1 MAKSKSNLKK
11 TVKTVSD
18 VFNDI
23 LSNDWLALLVLLI
36 FWLIFFREL
45 LTGKAFLAD
54 DFIEQYFPGKTFS
67 AVSLSKGVIPF
78 WNPYTFSGMPF
89 LADIQVAVFY
99 PFNALMTLFVSGDRL
114 PALILQIS
122 IIFHYLLSSI
132 FCFYIGKHFK
142 FTNTVSV
149 IFALMFTYS
158 SYMIIHMIHMPLVE
172 AVIWLPLVFLLWLK
186 FIDTRKYIYI
196 FVSGLVMVV
205 CTLAGYPQ
213 VTFYN
218 YVFISLYLLILG
230 INSLKRKDFIL
241 IRHLIIAYII
251 FLIFSFGISAFQLLP
266 TNEFVTNSNRAK
278 ITYEFAT
285 EGSIHPNDLITVFT
299 PKIFGVWKFNRS
311 SSDLEW
317 YATHHKGAFMFSI
330 ANLYISALFVVM
342 IIPVLIFLI
351 RKKIKTSLIY
361 LLLGIGVITVLFSLG
376 GNFFVH
382 KLFYDYVPFFGR
394 FRNPGHSLYLYTF
407 SFSLII
413 AFGLDELFKS
423 RNEFSKIFNTKYFF
437 AFIGF
442 VLFLLLIGVSG
453 TFVPS
458 GVSSADVIRSWIS
471 KQFLLFTILSLLFAG
486 IIYFFAIG
494 KLSYKLF
501 NTLLILLLC
510 FELYYIWYD
519 QNNGSLNPETVYQQ
533 RSQKINEF
541 KNELKSELFRINM
554 REGRNIYFQRNQGM
568 IDRIPLIEGYGA
580 LILDKY
586 IPINKTN
593 PNSTQTHDIMN
604 IKYKIDPAK
613 MNFYLNPSYLPRVK
627 MFYDAK
633 VFNTADS
640 VALKNYMQ
648 SEDFNYRNTLVVETE
663 KNENFQLPHITDSTK
678 LPSNEVK
685 IINYS
690 ENEIKVQVKTDEN
703 GFLFFSEVFYPAW
716 KAYIDEKPVPIYR
729 ADYCERAIYV
739 EKGSHIIDMKYE
751 SDTFKQGLMLSLN
764 LLWIN
769 LLGIIIL
776 SVKPLLKKKK
786 ESDQDFS

>member
-11 TVKTVSD
+11 SVKTVND
-18 VFNDI
+18 VFNDV
-23 LSNDWLALLVLLI
+23 LSNDWLAILLLLL
-36 FWLIFFREL
+36 FWLVFFRDL

-54 DFIEQYFPGKTFS
+54 DFIEQYFPGKTF
-67 AVSLSKGVIPF
+67 ATVSLSKGVIPF

-99 PFNALMTLFVSGDRL
+99 PFNVLMTLFVSGERL
-114 PALILQIS
+114 PAVVLQIS
-122 IIFHYLLSSI
+122 IILHYLLNSI
-132 FCFYIGKHFK
+132 FCFYIGKHFR

-186 FIDTRKYIYI
+186 FIDSKKYIYV
-196 FVSGLVMVV
+196 FVAGLVMVV

-218 YVFISLYLLILG
+218 YVFISLYLLVLG
-230 INSLKRKDFIL
+230 IKSLGERDFVF
-241 IRHLIIAYII
+241 IRHLISAYII
-251 FLIFSFGISAFQLLP
+251 FLLFSFGISAFQLLP
-266 TNEFVTNSNRAK
+266 TNEFVSNSNRAK

-299 PKIFGVWKFNRS
+299 PKIFGVWKFNRG

-317 YATHHKGAFMFSI
+317 YATHHKGSFMFSI

-342 IIPVLIFLI
+342 IVPVLIFLF
-351 RKKIKTSLIY
+351 RKRIKTSLIY
-361 LLLGIGVITVLFSLG
+361 LLLAIGVVTVLFSLG

-382 KLFYDYVPFFGR
+382 RLFYDYIPFFGR

-413 AFGLDELFKS
+413 AFGLDGLFKN
-423 RNEFSKIFNTKYFF
+423 RNEFSKIFNRTYFF
-437 AFIGF
+437 ALIG
-442 VLFLLLIGVSG
+442 VVAILLFIGVSG
-453 TFVPS
+453 SFVPT
-458 GVSSADVIRSWIS
+458 GISSADIIRSWIS

-486 IIYFFAIG
+486 LVYFFAAG
-494 KLSYKLF
+494 KLTYKLF
-501 NTLLILLLC
+501 NISLVLLLC
-510 FELYYIWYD
+510 FELYYIWYE
-519 QNNGSLNPETVYQQ
+519 QNNGSLNPEAVYQQ
-533 RSQKINEF
+533 RRQKIDEF

-586 IPINKTN
+586 IPINKAN
-593 PNSTQTHDIMN
+593 SNSTQTHDIMN
-604 IKYKIDPAK
+604 IKYKIDPVK
-613 MNFYLNPSYLPRVK
+613 MSFYLNSSYLPRVK

-633 VFNTADS
+633 IFNTADS
-640 VALKNYMQ
+640 VALRNYMQ
-648 SEDFNYRNTLVVETE
+648 SESFDYRKTLVVETE
-663 KNENFQLPHITDSTK
+663 NNETFQLPQVVDSTK
-678 LPSNEVK
+678 LPSNDIR
-685 IINYS
+685 IISYS

-716 KAYIDEKPVPIYR
+716 KAYVDGGLRPIYR
-729 ADYCERAIYV
+729 ADYCERAVYL
-739 EKGSHIIDMKYE
+739 EKGTHIVEMKYE
-751 SDTFKQGLMLSLN
+751 SDTFKQGLLLSLN

-776 SVKPLLKKKK
+776 SVKPLWKKKK

>member
-1 MAKSKSNLKK
+1 MAKSKRNVKK
-11 TVKTVSD
+11 PVDTGG
-18 VFNDI
+18 DI
-23 LSNDWLALLVLLI
+23 FKDPIGNDWLALLLLLL

-45 LTGKAFLAD
+45 LTGKAYLAD

-67 AVSLSKGVIPF
+67 AVSLSRGVIPF

-99 PFNALMTLFVSGDRL
+99 PFNLLMSLFVSGDRL

-122 IIFHYLLSSI
+122 IIFHYFLNSV

-172 AVIWLPLVFLLWLK
+172 AVIWLPLIFLLWLK
-186 FIDTRKYIYI
+186 FIDSRKYIYI
-196 FVSGLVMVV
+196 FISALLMVI

-218 YVFISLYLLILG
+218 YVFISLYLLVVG
-230 INSLKRKDFIL
+230 INSLRNKDFIL
-241 IRHLIIAYII
+241 VRHLVISYII
-251 FLIFSFGISAFQLLP
+251 FLLFSFGISAFQLLP
-266 TNEFVTNSNRAK
+266 TNEFVSNSNRAQ

-285 EGSIHPNDLITVFT
+285 EGSIHPNDLITIFT
-299 PKIFGVWKFNRS
+299 PKVFGVWKFNRS

-330 ANLYISALFVVM
+330 ANLYISALFVVL
-342 IIPVLIFLI
+342 IVPVLIFLM
-351 RKKIKTSLIY
+351 RKKIKTPLIY
-361 LLLGIGVITVLFSLG
+361 LLFVLGVVTVLFSLG

-382 KLFYDYVPFFGR
+382 KLFYNYIPFFNR

-413 AFGLDELFKS
+413 AFGLEQLFKN
-423 RNEFSKIFNTKYFF
+423 RNEFSKVFNKTYLFALIGVVAILFF
-437 AFIGF
+437 
-442 VLFLLLIGVSG
+442 IGVSG
-453 TFVPS
+453 SLVPT
-458 GVSSADVIRSWIS
+458 GVTAADAIRSWVT
-471 KQFLLFTILSLLFAG
+471 KQFLLFTIFSLLFAG
-486 IIYFFAIG
+486 LIYLFTTG
-494 KLSYKLF
+494 KLTSRLF
-501 NTLLILLLC
+501 SVFIVILLC

-519 QNNGSLNPETVYQQ
+519 QNNGSLNPETIYQQ
-533 RSQKINEF
+533 RRQKIDEF

-586 IPINKTN
+586 IPINKAN
-593 PNSTQTHDIMN
+593 QNSTQTHDIMN
-604 IKYKIDPAK
+604 IKYKIDPAR
-613 MNFYLNPSYLPRVK
+613 MSFYLNSSYLPRVK

-633 VFNTADS
+633 IFNIADS
-640 VALKNYMQ
+640 VALREYMQ
-648 SEDFNYRNTLVVETE
+648 SENFDYRNTLVIETQN
-663 KNENFQLPHITDSTK
+663 NETFQLPQFN
-678 LPSNEVK
+678 PANPPFNEVN

-690 ENEIKVQVKTDEN
+690 ENEIKVQVKTNEN

-716 KAYIDEKPVPIYR
+716 KAYIDGKLAPVYR
-729 ADYCERAIYV
+729 ADYCERAVYLERGEHIV
-739 EKGSHIIDMKYE
+739 EMKYE
-751 SDTFKQGLMLSLN
+751 SDTFKQGAMLSLSLLLLN
-764 LLWIN
+764 LA
-769 LLGIIIL
+769 GIVFL

-786 ESDQDFS
+786 ESDQNLS

>member
-11 TVKTVSD
+11 PVKTVND
-18 VFNDI
+18 VFNDV
-23 LSNDWLALLVLLI
+23 LNNDWLALLVLLL

-67 AVSLSKGVIPF
+67 AVSLSRGIIPF

-89 LADIQVAVFY
+89 MADIQVAVFY
-99 PFNALMTLFVSGDRL
+99 PFNTLMTLFVSGDRL
-114 PALILQIS
+114 PALILQVS

-186 FIDTRKYIYI
+186 FIDSRKYIYVLGASLI
-196 FVSGLVMVV
+196 MVV

-218 YVFISLYLLILG
+218 YVFISLYLLVLG
-230 INSLKRKDFIL
+230 VNSLKAKDFVFV
-241 IRHLIIAYII
+241 RHLIVAYII
-251 FLIFSFGISAFQLLP
+251 FLLFSFGISAFQLLP
-266 TNEFVTNSNRAK
+266 TNEFVSNSNRAK

-285 EGSIHPNDLITVFT
+285 EGSIHPNDLITIFT
-299 PKIFGVWKFNRS
+299 PKIFGVWKFNRT

-342 IIPVLIFLI
+342 IVPVLIFLI
-351 RKKIKTSLIY
+351 RKRIKTSLIY
-361 LLLGIGVITVLFSLG
+361 LLLAIAVITVLFSLG

-382 KLFYDYVPFFGR
+382 RLFYDYVPFFGR

-407 SFSLII
+407 SFSLIT
-413 AFGLDELFKS
+413 AFGLDELFKN
-423 RNEFSKIFNTKYFF
+423 RNEFSKVFNKTYFF
-437 AFIGF
+437 TLIGVVVILFI
-442 VLFLLLIGVSG
+442 IGVSG
-453 TFVPS
+453 SFVPV
-458 GVSSADVIRSWIS
+458 GITSADIVRSWIS
-471 KQFLLFTILSLLFAG
+471 KQFLLFMVLSILFAG
-486 IIYFFAIG
+486 MVYSFVMR
-494 KLSYKLF
+494 KLDYKLF
-501 NTLLILLLC
+501 TILLVLLLC

-519 QNNGSLNPETVYQQ
+519 QNNGSLNPEAVYQQ
-533 RSQKINEF
+533 RRQKIDDF

-586 IPINKTN
+586 IPINKAN

-604 IKYKIDPAK
+604 IKYKIDPVK
-613 MNFYLNPSYLPRVK
+613 MSFYLNPSYLPRVK
-627 MFYDAK
+627 MFYNAK
-633 VFNTADS
+633 VFNAADS
-640 VALKNYMQ
+640 IALRDYMQ
-648 SEDFNYRNTLVVETE
+648 SESFNYKNTLVIETE
-663 KNENFQLPHITDSTK
+663 NNETFQLPQIADSTK
-678 LPSNEVK
+678 LPSNEVRV
-685 IINYS
+685 INYS
-690 ENEIKVQVKTDEN
+690 ENEIKIQVRTDEN

-716 KAYIDEKPVPIYR
+716 KAYIDGKLTPVYR
-729 ADYCERAIYV
+729 ADYCERAVYV
-739 EKGSHIIDMKYE
+739 EKGTHTVEMKYE
-751 SDTFKQGLMLSLN
+751 SDTFKQGLMFSLN

-769 LLGIIIL
+769 LLGIVVL
-776 SVKPLLKKKK
+776 FVKSLRKKKK
-786 ESDQDFS
+786 ESDQNLS

>member
-1 MAKSKSNLKK
+1 MAKSKSNLKRP
-11 TVKTVSD
+11 VKTVND
-18 VFNDI
+18 VFSDI
-23 LSNDWLALLVLLI
+23 LSNDWLALLVLLL

-99 PFNALMTLFVSGDRL
+99 PINILMTLFVSGDRL
-114 PALILQIS
+114 PALVLQIS
-122 IIFHYLLSSI
+122 IIFHYLLNSI

-172 AVIWLPLVFLLWLK
+172 AVIWLPLIFLLWLK
-186 FIDTRKYIYI
+186 FVDSRKYIYI
-196 FVSGLVMVV
+196 FVAGLVMVV

-218 YVFISLYLLILG
+218 YVFISLYLLVLG
-230 INSLKRKDFIL
+230 IKSLREKNFVFAG
-241 IRHLIIAYII
+241 HLIIAYII
-251 FLIFSFGISAFQLLP
+251 FLLFSFGISAFQLLP
-266 TNEFVTNSNRAK
+266 TNEFVNNSNRAK

-285 EGSIHPNDLITVFT
+285 EGSIHPDDLITVFT
-299 PKIFGVWKFNRS
+299 PKIFGVWKFNHS

-330 ANLYISALFVVM
+330 ANLYISILFVVM
-342 IIPVLIFLI
+342 IVPVLIFLI
-351 RKKIKTSLIY
+351 KKKIKTSLIY
-361 LLLGIGVITVLFSLG
+361 LLLSIGVITVLFSLG
-376 GNFFVH
+376 GNFFIH
-382 KLFYDYVPFFGR
+382 RLFYNYVPFFGR

-413 AFGLDELFKS
+413 AFGLNELFKNRS
-423 RNEFSKIFNTKYFF
+423 EFSKIFNKTYFF
-437 AFIGF
+437 AFIG
-442 VLFLLLIGVSG
+442 VVILLLFIGVSG
-453 TFVPS
+453 SFVPS
-458 GVSSADVIRSWIS
+458 GVASADIIRSWIN

-486 IIYFFAIG
+486 LIYSFVIG
-494 KLSYKLF
+494 KLTYRLF
-501 NTLLILLLC
+501 NTFLILLLC
-510 FELYYIWYD
+510 FELYYIWYE
-519 QNNGSLNPETVYQQ
+519 QNNGSLNPETVYLQ
-533 RSQKINEF
+533 RRQKIDEF

-586 IPINKTN
+586 IPINKAN
-593 PNSTQTHDIMN
+593 SQSTQTHDIMN
-604 IKYKIDPAK
+604 IKYKIDPAR

-633 VFNTADS
+633 VFKVSDS
-640 VALKNYMQ
+640 VALRNYMQ
-648 SEDFNYRNTLVVETE
+648 SESFDYRNTVVVETE
-663 KNENFQLPHITDSTK
+663 NNESFQLPQITDSTK

-685 IINYS
+685 VINYS

-716 KAYIDEKPVPIYR
+716 KAYIDGKLTPIYR
-729 ADYCERAIYV
+729 ADYCERAVYV
-739 EKGSHIIDMKYE
+739 EKGTHTVEMKYE
-751 SDTFKQGLMLSLN
+751 SDTFKQGLLISLN

-769 LLGIIIL
+769 LLGIIFL
-776 SVKPLLKKKK
+776 TVKPLLKKKT
-786 ESDQDFS
+786 EIDQNLS